1 MKTQMLR
8 VLLVTSTI
16 PSGVTPAAQCSDILY
31 SGTVWGY
38 AASGVALGAYTNNE
52 LQFIGCIDDGSSCA
66 LNDFSCSDTG
76 GSITFGSTGGDNGYD
91 TLRSC
96 HGVSSISECNT
107 YDCCSHGGA
116 LCNAPDKADDAT
128 ALCQQ
133 LGYQSGSVTTGS
145 ENYCPESRW
154 DGTTWTSDYVT
165 SNGYGKMYTCDGAPT
180 AAPTSAAPT
189 ATHAPSAMPTTRR
202 ANEKKRKDATLV
214 IVIIACVAVL
224 GLCIVGFCCERR
236 RREDTK
242 SNLEPL
248 EEPEGPTP
256 APEEEAIV
264 LSVAPEAEPQAE
276 PEAEEPPPPPA
287 KSWWFGRAEPVPEE
301 AERPPPLSP
310 FSTLRA
316 EREQELAFEP
326 EA

>member
-1 MKTQMLR
+1 MK
-8 VLLVTSTI
+8 VLVLA
-16 PSGVTPAAQCSDILY
+16 G
-31 SGTVWGY
+31 
-38 AASGVALGAYTNNE
+38 
-52 LQFIGCIDDGSSCA
+52 
-66 LNDFSCSDTG
+66 
-76 GSITFGSTGGDNGYD
+76 FGSH
-91 TLRSC
+91 RS
-96 HGVSSISECNT
+96 HR
-107 YDCCSHGGA
+107 Y
-116 LCNAPDKADDAT
+116 
-128 ALCQQ
+128 
-133 LGYQSGSVTTGS
+133 
-145 ENYCPESRW
+145 
-154 DGTTWTSDYVT
+154 
-165 SNGYGKMYTCDGAPT
+165 
-180 AAPTSAAPT
+180 
-189 ATHAPSAMPTTRR
+189 
-202 ANEKKRKDATLV
+202 ANEGTGLKKKKRKDNATLL

-236 RREDTK
+236 RREGAK
-242 SNLEPL
+242 SSLEPL

-316 EREQELAFEP
+316 QREQELAFEP

>member
-8 VLLVTSTI
+8 VLLATSTI
-16 PSGVTPAAQCSDILY
+16 PCVTPAAQCSDILY

-52 LQFIGCIDDGSSCA
+52 LQFIGCIGCSNCHYLDCDPST
-66 LNDFSCSDTG
+66 FSCTDTG
-76 GSITFGSTGGDNGYD
+76 TGITFGSSSSDDSSNTM
-91 TLRSC
+91 RSC
-96 HGVSSISECNT
+96 HGVSSINQCY
-107 YDCCSHGGA
+107 YDGSCCSQGGGM
-116 LCNAPDKADDAT
+116 CNAPDKQIDAT

-133 LGYQSGSVTTGS
+133 LGYNDGSVTTVS
-145 ENYCPESRW
+145 ENGCPESHW
-154 DGTTWTSDYVT
+154 DGSTWTSDFVG
-165 SNGYGKMYTCDGAPT
+165 SHGHGKMYTCVNVPT
-180 AAPTSAAPT
+180 AAPT
-189 ATHAPSAMPTTRR
+189 ATHAPSAMP
-202 ANEKKRKDATLV
+202 ANKKKRKDDATLV

-236 RREDTK
+236 RREGTK

-256 APEEEAIV
+256 APEEEATV
-264 LSVAPEAEPQAE
+264 LSIAPEAEPQAE
-276 PEAEEPPPPPA
+276 REAEEPPPPPA
-287 KSWWFGRAEPVPEE
+287 KSWWFGRAEPEPEE

-316 EREQELAFEP
+316 EREKELAFEP